1 MRDHGQMD
9 AVGPH
14 DVGQRLAGIATLERL
29 GALVVRELELAAEP
43 HAISLGTLA
52 AGGGPF
58 LDQVAL
64 EFGNG
69 GEYRRE
75 QPALGR

>member
-1 MRDHGQMD
+1 MD
-9 AVGPH
+9 AVGPRN
-14 DVGQRLAGIATLERL
+14 VGQRLSGIAALKRL

-43 HAISLGTLA
+43 HTISLGTLA
-52 AGGGPF
+52 AGRGPF
-58 LDQVAL
+58 PDQVAL
-64 EFGNG
+64 ELGNG